1 MTPFSYLSLPSTKG
15 VMYIIPKF
23 IINAL
28 KRLPTSMR
36 ISIGQRST
44 HWSLRL
50 ASLAVEIAPEIV
62 VESDDQ

>member
-1 MTPFSYLSLPSTKG
+1 MRFSLR
-15 VMYIIPKF
+15 KF

-50 ASLAVEIAPEIV
+50 ASLAVEIAPEIL